1 MPSRE
6 EQVAQVEAV
15 LRQRFFPLVPQDGPD
30 GWSSEQ
36 HDANRLTRSLAAYSI
51 ARLCGL
57 DDAAAAECITDGG
70 DDGGIDAA
78 HYDRAN
84 NQLVLVQSKFKRNGT
99 APSQQETLATV
110 NGVKALREKRF
121 TQFNARFQG
130 RIDEIEEALDTA
142 GVGITIVMAH
152 LGDALGSHATADLNA
167 YAAEANTVAEV
178 VRWKDCGLAVV
189 HGWITDQHAPGNVT
203 INVTLELWKC
213 VTTPR
218 KAVYGQITAASLAA
232 LAERHGTKLFQRN
245 IRHYLGTHGVNA
257 AIVGTVQATP
267 GDLFYLN
274 NGITIVAEEIRPG
287 GGTETRC
294 AFDFVNA
301 SIVNGAQTAGAMLTA
316 SQNGTISADARLL
329 VTVIEIGQN
338 ADELGVRITR
348 ARNHQNIVR
357 GIDFAALDP
366 TQERLRRELAA
377 AGYRYFYRPS
387 EEARIPNPQSITV
400 EEAAVA
406 LACLSYVP
414 LTRAEVD
421 IRRARGQTY
430 RNAIDLVVAA
440 KKEVSRL
447 WDQSGPLYPQLFSAD
462 LTGVRVCRLVRVFR
476 MLNAILDGSERV
488 EAAYARRMFF
498 RHGRL
503 FIMAFVGQ
511 RCAAVVNRAGHDLTD
526 ADRAEL
532 SRATNEIAEAIY
544 AESMDR
550 QWEKGY
556 LAIFR
561 NLGDAQPLADRVI
574 RRLTAPP
581 APAAPA
587 APTPATAVGVP
598 PGVTPGIVPPATGAA
613 PDAPGDAPAT
623 DGPTTPRTDEPRGPV
638 T

>member
-1 MPSRE
+1 MPTRE

-15 LRQRFFPLVPQDGPD
+15 LRQRYFPLVPQGP
-30 GWSSEQ
+30 GNRTPEE
-36 HDANRLTRSLAAYSI
+36 HDKNRLTRSLAAYAI
-51 ARLCGL
+51 AKACGL
-57 DDAAAAECITDGG
+57 DDSAAAECITDGG

-78 HYDRAN
+78 HFDRAS
-84 NQLVLVQSKFKRNGT
+84 NQLVLVQSKFKRNGD
-99 APSQQETLATV
+99 APSQAEVLKTI
-110 NGVKALREKRF
+110 NGVKKLREK
-121 TQFNARFQG
+121 QFAHFNSNFQD

-142 GVGITIVMAH
+142 GVGVVVVFAY
-152 LGDALGSHATADLNA
+152 LGDALGSHATDDLNA
-167 YAAEANTVAEV
+167 YLAECNGLGLV
-178 VRWKDCGLAVV
+178 VQWRDCGIAIV
-189 HGWITDQHAPGNVT
+189 HGWLVEEQAPGNVT
-203 INVTLELWKC
+203 VRVTLERWKP
-213 VTTPR
+213 VTIPR
-218 KAVYGQITAASLAA
+218 KAVYGQLPAAA
-232 LAERHGTKLFQRN
+232 LADLARQHGKALFQRN

-257 AIVGTVQATP
+257 AIVDTVHFTP
-267 GDLFYLN
+267 SDLFYLN
-274 NGITIVAEEIRPG
+274 NGITIVAEEIRQAA
-287 GGTETRC
+287 GTETSC
-294 AFDFVNA
+294 AFEFVNA

-316 SQNGTISADARLL
+316 SQRGTISPDARLL
-329 VTVIEIGQN
+329 VTVIEIGRN
-338 ADELGVRITR
+338 ADELGVRITK

-387 EEARIPNPQSITV
+387 EEARIPSPQSIIV

-406 LACLSYVP
+406 LACLSCTP
-414 LTRAEVD
+414 MTRVD
-421 IRRARGQTY
+421 VDLRRTRGQPY

-462 LTGVRVCRLVRVFR
+462 LTGVRVCRLVRIFR
-476 MLNAILDGSERV
+476 VLNAILDGSERA
-488 EAAYARRMFF
+488 ETAYARRMFF

-503 FIMAFVGQ
+503 FIMAFVAQ
-511 RCAAVVNRAGHDLTD
+511 RCAGVVNRPGHDLT
-526 ADRAEL
+526 ADDKAEL
-532 SRATNEIAEAIY
+532 SRATNELAEAIY
-544 AESMDR
+544 AESVDR

-587 APTPATAVGVP
+587 APTPATASGVP
-598 PGVTPGIVPPATGAA
+598 PGATPGIVPPTTGAA
-613 PDAPGDAPAT
+613 PGSPSDAPAT
-623 DGPTTPRTDEPRGPV
+623 DGPTTPRTDEPRGPA

>member
-1 MPSRE
+1 MPTRD
-6 EQVAQVEAV
+6 EQVAQIEAV
-15 LRQRFFPLVPQDGPD
+15 LRQRYFPLVPQDGPA
-30 GWSSEQ
+30 GWTPEQ
-36 HDANRLTRSLAAYSI
+36 HDTNRLTRSLAAYTL

-99 APSQQETLATV
+99 APTQQETLATV

-121 TQFNARFQG
+121 TQFNARFQD

-142 GVGITIVMAH
+142 GVGITIVMVY
-152 LGDALGSHATADLNA
+152 LGDAVGPHATADLNT
-167 YAAEANTVAEV
+167 YATEANTVAEV
-178 VRWKDCGLAVV
+178 VRWKDCGLVVV
-189 HGWITDQHAPGNVT
+189 HGWIADEHAPGNVT
-203 INVTLELWKC
+203 VNVTLELWKC

-245 IRHYLGTHGVNA
+245 IRHYLGTFGVNA
-257 AIVGTVQATP
+257 AITDTVRVSP

-287 GGTETRC
+287 GGTETSC

-316 SQNGTISADARLL
+316 SQSGDISPEARLL
-329 VTVIEIGQN
+329 VTVIEIGQD

-348 ARNHQNIVR
+348 ARNHQNVVR

-387 EEARIPNPQSITV
+387 EEARIPNANSITV

-406 LACLSYVP
+406 LACLSYSP
-414 LTRAEVD
+414 MLRADVD
-421 IRRARGQTY
+421 VRRARGQSVQ
-430 RNAIDLVVAA
+430 NAVDLVVAA

-447 WDQSGPLYPQLFSAD
+447 WDQSGTLYPQLFSDA

-476 MLNAILDGSERV
+476 MLNGILSATEQA
-488 EAAYARRMFF
+488 ETEYARRMFF
-498 RHGRL
+498 RHGRF
-503 FIMAFVGQ
+503 FIMAFVAQ
-511 RCAAVVNRAGHDLTD
+511 RCTAVVNRAGHDLTD

-532 SRATNEIAEAIY
+532 SRATNELAEAIY

-561 NLGDAQPLADRVI
+561 NLGDAQPLADKVI
-574 RRLTAPP
+574 RRLAAPP
-581 APAAPA
+581 AHAIPVGAAAPA
-587 APTPATAVGVP
+587 ADVP
-598 PGVTPGIVPPATGAA
+598 GPGIVPAQAADPAPPGA
-613 PDAPGDAPAT
+613 APAT
-623 DGPTTPRTDEPRGPV
+623 DGPTTPRTDEPRGPAI
-638 T
+638 